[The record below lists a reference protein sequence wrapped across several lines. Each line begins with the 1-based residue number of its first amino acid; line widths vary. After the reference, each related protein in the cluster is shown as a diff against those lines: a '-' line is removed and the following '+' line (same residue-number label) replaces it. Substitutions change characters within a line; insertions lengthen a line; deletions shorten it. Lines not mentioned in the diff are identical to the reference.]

1 MSTDEGNP
9 VILDALGRIGDIIE
23 EVTATLLDQLDR
35 ETAVHSVTR
44 ERLGR
49 VVIASERNT
58 MLLATIH
65 SLLTQAEHGGVSDR
79 DTMAKIRGLL
89 HG

>member
-1 MSTDEGNP
+1 MDEGNP

-23 EVTATLLDQLDR
+23 EVTATLLDQLDV
-35 ETAVHSVTR
+35 EQAAHDTTR
-44 ERLGR
+44 GQLRQVQLRLASHEGMLQSLRYMILYNERIG
-49 VVIASERNT
+49 E
-58 MLLATIH
+58 
-65 SLLTQAEHGGVSDR
+65 SDR